1 MYEYIMV
8 GTLVG
13 HEVSK
18 NKIVKNSGIGLCDF
32 MMMETMKQFWHSCA
46 KVLMRFLAVVVDY
59 SSCRYELSVLDRRSS
74 IWALYLWTGL
84 RWLMKEIV
92 FFVFF
97 LVVW

>member
-46 KVLMRFLAVVVDY
+46 KV
-59 SSCRYELSVLDRRSS
+59 
-74 IWALYLWTGL
+74 
-84 RWLMKEIV
+84 
-92 FFVFF
+92 
-97 LVVW
+97 